1 MCINRLQTHTHVTTP
16 RDKQFYT
23 RIDTDTGTC
32 LVPTQLSL
40 IPSVRAHPSEGPH
53 SPSWPCCP
61 QRFCP
66 LCPLQFQLLSSRPVI
81 MPADAT
87 CPSYSRAPSL
97 HALPLPAKILRQ
109 QKSKAPVPALAALVG
124 VCMLSRSQP
133 FVIPWTVPHQAPLCL
148 GFPRQEYW
156 SGLPFP
162 TQRDLPNPG
171 IEAASPAV
179 AGGSLPLNP

>member
-1 MCINRLQTHTHVTTP
+1 MCINRLQTHTHITTP

-23 RIDTDTGTC
+23 HIDTDTGTC

-40 IPSVRAHPSEGPH
+40 IPSVRAYPSEGPH
-53 SPSWPCCP
+53 SLSWPCCP

-66 LCPLQFQLLSSRPVI
+66 LCPLQFRLLSSRPVI
-81 MPADAT
+81 MPADVT
-87 CPSYSRAPSL
+87 CPSHSRAPSL
-97 HALPLPAKILRQ
+97 HALSLPAKILRQ
-109 QKSKAPVPALAALVG
+109 QKSKAPVSALAALVG

-133 FVIPWTVPHQAPLCL
+133 FVIPWTVAYQAPLSM

-171 IEAASPAV
+171 IELTSPPL
-179 AGGSLPLNP
+179 GGEFFTI